1 MTPSDETI
9 GETPIQ
15 SQMEELP
22 KAGEPLM
29 GAPLDDDADMS
40 KASELLLSL
49 VGGPPPLPGQQSHTA
64 GGRPR
69 KTMHR
74 GKRDAPS
81 SSSSHQDAFSHGP
94 FTTTEAELQGTP
106 WPGRIEHFHASSA
119 LPPSKKKK
127 SGTQRPQM
135 PGGMMTHGAGM
146 DWKAKLCE
154 VATPKTLPVSS
165 PASSSSRPLPFFGG
179 NVSCPCVPG

>member
-1 MTPSDETI
+1 VTPSDEAV

-15 SQMEELP
+15 SQVEELP
-22 KAGEPLM
+22 KAGETLM

-49 VGGPPPLPGQQSHTA
+49 VGGPPPLPDQQSHTA

-94 FTTTEAELQGTP
+94 FTTTEVELQGMP
-106 WPGRIEHFHASSA
+106 WPGRPEPSYASSA
-119 LPPSKKKK
+119 LPSSKKKK
-127 SGTQRPQM
+127 SSTQRPQM

-154 VATPKTLPVSS
+154 AVPPKALPVSS
-165 PASSSSRPLPFFGG
+165 PASSASRPL
-179 NVSCPCVPG
+179 SCFWGR